1 MGPFS
6 HYYLAAKLQPVL
18 QPEEPAQYLWGA
30 VVPDIRYLAQLRR
43 EHTHVGRE
51 RLAEGYE
58 RYPHL
63 KSFLLGYQVHCEID
77 QIDVAALIRSAFPFN
92 VLRHVLRRDLSAQQ
106 LTMLVEM
113 DFLQKPFPALV
124 RLAGT
129 HNDVLRELGIV
140 SEQTQAFYQT
150 MQTYID
156 SHSIDGAVSAMDQL
170 GMIENARL
178 EKYRIAHQTLKNKKF
193 IQALLL
199 LSVRNAKV
207 DQVVLKVDRL
217 Y

>member
-1 MGPFS
+1 
-6 HYYLAAKLQPVL
+6 
-18 QPEEPAQYLWGA
+18 
-30 VVPDIRYLAQLRR
+30 
-43 EHTHVGRE
+43 
-51 RLAEGYE
+51 
-58 RYPHL
+58 
-63 KSFLLGYQVHCEID
+63 
-77 QIDVAALIRSAFPFN
+77 
-92 VLRHVLRRDLSAQQ
+92 VLRKDISAQQ

-129 HNDVLRELGIV
+129 HNGVLRELGIV
-140 SEQTQAFYQT
+140 SEQTQAFYQA

-178 EKYRIAHQTLKNKKF
+178 EKYRIAHQTLKNKKL